1 VDGKLIAA
9 IRPTGGGWGGMRF
22 AFLPYFLQVI
32 GDIADHQALCCAGR
46 VDPCRHLHDKI
57 KAYMA
62 EGD

>member
-1 VDGKLIAA
+1 
-9 IRPTGGGWGGMRF
+9 MRF

-57 KAYMA
+57 KANMA

>member
-1 VDGKLIAA
+1 
-9 IRPTGGGWGGMRF
+9 MRF

-32 GDIADHQALCCAGR
+32 GDITDHQALCYAGR

>member
-1 VDGKLIAA
+1 
-9 IRPTGGGWGGMRF
+9 MRF

-32 GDIADHQALCCAGR
+32 GDISDHQALCYAGR
-46 VDPCRHLHDKI
+46 VDRCRHLHDKI